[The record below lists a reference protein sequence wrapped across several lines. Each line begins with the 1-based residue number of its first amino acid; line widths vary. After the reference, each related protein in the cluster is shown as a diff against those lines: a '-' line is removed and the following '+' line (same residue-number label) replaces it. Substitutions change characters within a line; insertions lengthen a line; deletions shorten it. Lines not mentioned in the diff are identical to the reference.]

1 MVTKLGS
8 FLRSPVAETIRGEI
22 MNVEI
27 RVQDTPLD
35 ALAEIAPVYA
45 GQASIGGVVSFIG
58 LMRDMN
64 QGDAVSTMRLEHY
77 PGMTEKALA
86 AIVDEAAGRWDLA
99 GVRVVHRVGEIHPQD
114 PIVLVCVASAHRG
127 EAFRACEFIIDY
139 LKTRAPFWKREQTA
153 AGATRWV
160 DSRGSDEKAAA
171 AWEET
176 K

>member
-1 MVTKLGS
+1 MVTRWGS
-8 FLRSPVAETIRGEI
+8 FPRSPVVETVRDDT

-35 ALAEIAPVYA
+35 AVAEIAPVYA

-64 QGDAVSTMRLEHY
+64 QGDAVSTMKLEHY

-86 AIVDEAAGRWDLA
+86 AIVDEAASRWDLA
-99 GVRVVHRVGEIHPQD
+99 GVRLVHRVGEIRPQD

-153 AGATRWV
+153 EGKTRWV
-160 DSRGSDEKAAA
+160 DSRGSDEAAAA
-171 AWEET
+171 AWEDS